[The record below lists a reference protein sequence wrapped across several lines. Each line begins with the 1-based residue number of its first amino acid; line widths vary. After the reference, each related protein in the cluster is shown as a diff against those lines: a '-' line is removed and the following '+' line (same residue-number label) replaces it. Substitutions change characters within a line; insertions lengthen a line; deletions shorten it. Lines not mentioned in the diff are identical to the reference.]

1 MKKIILV
8 LCGGK
13 GSEREVSLM
22 SGRNVFENIPRD
34 KYSAVLIEI
43 GRDEEWRIIDIDS
56 SLRLRMTKISKRS
69 LRSRL
74 RSVGMTQYNECD
86 LVFIALHGKGGEDG
100 KIQSYF
106 DQRNIKYTCSGA
118 RASEIAFNK
127 YKTSRIAEDIGI
139 KVPKTILVKT
149 DQDINLNQI
158 NKIVGYPC
166 VVKPNRSGSSVATT
180 IVKNKNQISL
190 AIKKAF
196 KEDSQILIQEY
207 ICGRELTCPVLGKTG
222 KKLSTLPVLEIT
234 SNNEFFDYDAKYKS
248 SRTIERVPTDIKP
261 EIIKAVERQSKLIHS
276 EIGCS
281 GLTRSDFI
289 LSSDNEPYF
298 LEINT
303 IPGLSKMSLCPKSA
317 EITGIGFGELL
328 NAIIFHS

>member
-1 MKKIILV
+1 MKKKILV

-22 SGRNVFENIPRD
+22 SGRNVYSALSRD
-34 KYSAVLIEI
+34 KYNAVLIEI

-74 RSVGMTQYNECD
+74 RSVGMTQRIECD
-86 LVFIALHGKGGEDG
+86 VVFIALHGKGGEDG
-100 KIQSYF
+100 EIQSYL
-106 DQRNIKYTCSGA
+106 DRLNIKYTCSGA
-118 RASEIAFNK
+118 KASKTAFNK
-127 YKTSRIAEDIGI
+127 YKTSKIAEDIGI
-139 KVPKTILVKT
+139 KVPKTILIKK
-149 DQDINLNQI
+149 DQDINLDQI
-158 NKIVGYPC
+158 NRAIECPC

-180 IVKNKNQISL
+180 IVKNKSK
-190 AIKKAF
+190 IKKAISMAMN
-196 KEDSQILIQEY
+196 EDSEVLIQEY
-207 ICGRELTCPVLGKTG
+207 IKGRELTCPVLGKTG
-222 KKLSTLPVLEIT
+222 KKLLTLPVLEIT

-248 SRTIERVPTDIKP
+248 SKTIERVPTDIKP
-261 EIIKAVERQSKLIHS
+261 EIIESIKKQSKLIHS
-276 EIGCS
+276 KIGCS

-289 LSSDNEPYF
+289 LDDDNELYF

-317 EITGIGFGELL
+317 KSAGIGFSELL
-328 NAIIFHS
+328 DVIIANS